1 MKVNAI
7 IYLDKINL
15 SKNADDC
22 INYAKENY
30 NILKNFM

>member
-1 MKVNAI
+1 MKNI
-7 IYLDKINL
+7 LYLDKINL

-30 NILKNFM
+30 NILIIL